1 MSSPASPSSPSAR
14 WAVGATDPGFDAVE
28 SLYRGATS
36 RSGLRAYEPSL
47 RPPEGTHD
55 YSWLYRTDEPAA
67 PTSDSEA
74 STPRPLDTGSMV
86 TSSGVAALPA
96 PLVSWSPSAL
106 ISARRWP
113 SAALL
118 AVALGCALVLPWAVA
133 TL

>member
-1 MSSPASPSSPSAR
+1 MSSPAPQSPVSAR
-14 WAVGATDPGFDAVE
+14 WGVGATDPGFDAVE

-36 RSGLRAYEPSL
+36 PSGLRAYEPSL

-55 YSWLYRTDEPAA
+55 YSWLYRTDESTT
-67 PTSDSEA
+67 PTSDSAA
-74 STPRPLDTGSMV
+74 SRPSPLDTASLV
-86 TSSGVAALPA
+86 TSSGVAVLPA

-106 ISARRWP
+106 TPARRWP

-133 TL
+133 AL